1 LVHEVDF
8 SVSFSDTGTQDTH
21 TAVWDW
27 DDSTTTIGTVVE
39 TSGSGTVSGSH
50 TFSAPGTYSVE
61 VTVTDD
67 DGGYDSYIII
77 VEVVDADEAIE
88 DMNDYI
94 QALDDSYFKN
104 SPTNRK
110 NAINNKISAI
120 LTVLENE
127 NYNAVINMLTEDIR
141 DKADG
146 QIDGLTGDDWIT
158 GYTTQY
164 HICMKIDDIVEY
176 LENFL

>member
-1 LVHEVDF
+1 
-8 SVSFSDTGTQDTH
+8 
-21 TAVWDW
+21 
-27 DDSTTTIGTVVE
+27 
-39 TSGSGTVSGSH
+39 VSGSH
-50 TFSAPGTYSVE
+50 TFSSPGTYYVE

-67 DGGYDSYIII
+67 DGGDGTYIIM

-94 QALDDSYFKN
+94 QGLADSCFKN
-104 SPTNRK
+104 NPTNRK
-110 NAINNKISAI
+110 NAIDNKISAI
-120 LTVLENE
+120 LTSLGNE

-146 QIDGLTGDDWIT
+146 QIDGRTGDDWIT
-158 GYTTQY
+158 DYTSQY

-176 LENFL
+176 LEYFL